1 MSSPKSSSSG
11 FEAERQVGVAVPLL
25 HLRGELDL
33 ESEPRCREILE
44 PALEEGPSVV
54 LNLGDLSFIDS
65 TGLAL
70 FASAHKTLTARGQ
83 SLILVAP
90 QPVAQRVLEIV
101 GLDQEFAIFEEESQ
115 GVAYALSRRS
125 EGA

>member
-1 MSSPKSSSSG
+1 MESQKSSSSG
-11 FEAERQVGVAVPLL
+11 FEAERQVGAAVPVV

-33 ESEPRCREILE
+33 ESVPRCREVLE

-54 LNLGDLSFIDS
+54 LNLGDLSFVDS

-70 FASAHKTLTARGQ
+70 FASAHKTLTTRGQ
-83 SLILVAP
+83 SLVLVAP
-90 QPVAQRVLEIV
+90 QPVTRRVLEIV
-101 GLDQEFAIFEEESQ
+101 GLDREFAIFEEESQ
-115 GVAYALSRRS
+115 GIAYALSRRT